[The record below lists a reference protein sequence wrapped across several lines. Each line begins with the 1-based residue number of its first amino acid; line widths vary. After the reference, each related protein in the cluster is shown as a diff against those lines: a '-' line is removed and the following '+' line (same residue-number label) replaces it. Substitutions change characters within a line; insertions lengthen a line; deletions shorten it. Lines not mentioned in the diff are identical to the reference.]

1 MSVRT
6 VVLAL
11 LSAALLDGCASSAV
25 DENFGKSTAQL
36 VRSQTYDPSTLHSP
50 SAAPVEGIDPDVAK
64 ATIDSMRKDVP
75 DRSAVRHDLQ
85 VKVGSQQNN
94 SDQ

>member
-25 DENFGKSTAQL
+25 DENFGKSAAQL
-36 VRSQTYDPSTLHSP
+36 VRAQAYDASTLSSP
-50 SAAPVEGIDPDVAK
+50 SAAPVEGVDPDVAK
-64 ATIDSMRKDVP
+64 AAIDSMRKDVP
-75 DRSAVRHDLQ
+75 DRSVVRHSLP
-85 VKVGSQQNN
+85 VSVGSQQNGN
-94 SDQ
+94 DQ